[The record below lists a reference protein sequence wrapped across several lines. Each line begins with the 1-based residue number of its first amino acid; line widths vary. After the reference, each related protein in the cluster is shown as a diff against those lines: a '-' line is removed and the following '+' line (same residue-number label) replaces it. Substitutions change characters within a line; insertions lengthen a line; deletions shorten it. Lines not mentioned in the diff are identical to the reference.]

1 MTLKEHYRYFLEK
14 LTALYPSGEAAT
26 ITEWVF
32 EKTAALKKADVLKT
46 PERPIPTGIEL
57 QLQQQLGELLQ
68 HRPVQYVLG
77 EAWFAGMRL
86 MVNESVLIPRPETE
100 ELVQQVSARLFE
112 NAKVLDVGTGSG
124 CIALA
129 LKKNCP
135 NAIITAIDLSGN
147 ALTVALQ
154 NSINESLDVNFIQM
168 DVLKK
173 EESASLPKFD
183 FIVSN
188 PPYIPMREKGEMD
201 AHVTHYEPHL
211 ALFVPNERPLLFYE
225 ALAELGRTHLNEGG
239 NIWVETHESMAQITA
254 ALFEEQY
261 DQVEIHTDL
270 FGKERMVSAVY

>member
-1 MTLKEHYRYFLEK
+1 MTLKEHYRYFLEQ

-26 ITEWVF
+26 ITDWVF
-32 EKTAALKKADVLKT
+32 EKTAALNKADVLKT
-46 PERPIPTGIEL
+46 PERTIPTGTEL
-57 QLQQQLGELLQ
+57 QLQQQLGELLK

-135 NAIITAIDLSGN
+135 TTHITAVDLSGN
-147 ALTVALQ
+147 ALAVALQ
-154 NSINESLDVNFIQM
+154 NSINESLHINFIQM

-173 EESASLPKFD
+173 EESATLPKFD

-188 PPYIPMREKGEMD
+188 PPYIPLEEKKEMET
-201 AHVTHYEPHL
+201 HVTGYEPHL

-225 ALAELGRTHLNEGG
+225 AIAELGKSHLKEGG
-239 NIWVETHESMAQITA
+239 QIWVETHESLAKATA
-254 ALFEEQY
+254 ALFEESY
-261 DQVEIHTDL
+261 AEVIIHIDL
-270 FGKERMVSAVY
+270 FGKERMVSAIY